1 MNRKHFLSFVVTA
14 GVSASTSK
22 VWSNTR
28 AVNKG
33 LAPELAKSKIPPYL
47 KPGDTIGITS
57 PASYI
62 SMLDIQPSV
71 QLMQSWGFKVETGKT
86 IGAKD
91 FSLGGTDKERTADLQ
106 RMLDDPNIKAIMCAR
121 GGYGLV
127 RIIDKLDFTKFKA
140 NPKWIIGFSDITV
153 LHTHINSNYGI
164 ATIHS
169 KMCNSFPKDWLLAK
183 PIQIETILSIR
194 QVLTG
199 EDVKYT
205 APPVSYNR
213 PGKIEGVLVGGNLSL
228 IETLAGSNSDL
239 KTDDAILFVEDTHE
253 ELYSIDRMF
262 WNLKRSGKLDKLKG
276 LIIGGFSLKEET
288 PGEEFGRTV
297 YEIVTEKIKE
307 YDYPVSFDFPVGHQ
321 INNFALKCGAK
332 HILNV
337 DENGSSL
344 VSI

>member
-1 MNRKHFLSFVVTA
+1 MNRKYFLSFLVTA

-22 VWSNTR
+22 VWSNS
-28 AVNKG
+28 KG
-33 LAPELAKSKIPPYL
+33 INSMLTGELAKSKIPPYL

-57 PASYI
+57 PASAI
-62 SMLDIQPSV
+62 SLLDIQPSIQV
-71 QLMQSWGFKVETGKT
+71 IQSWGFKVEIGKT

-91 FSLGGTDKERTADLQ
+91 FSLGGTDEERTADFQL
-106 RMLDDPNIKAIMCAR
+106 MLDDPNIKAIMCAR
-121 GGYGLV
+121 GGYGVV
-127 RIIDKLDFTKFKA
+127 RIIDKLNFDKFKA

-153 LHTHINSNYGI
+153 LHAHINSNYNI

-169 KMCNSFPKDWLLAK
+169 KMCNSFPSEWALAK
-183 PIQIETILSIR
+183 PMQIETLLSIR

-199 EDVKYT
+199 QDVKYS

-213 PGKIEGVLVGGNLSL
+213 PGRAEGILVGGNLSI
-228 IETLAGSNSDL
+228 IETLAGSGSDL
-239 KTDDAILFVEDTHE
+239 KTDDAILFLEDTHE
-253 ELYSIDRMF
+253 ELYRIDRMF

-276 LIIGGFSLKEET
+276 LIIGGFSLEEET
-288 PGEEFGRTV
+288 PGEEFGKSV

-307 YDYPVSFDFPVGHQ
+307 YDYPVCFDFPVGHQ

-337 DENGSSL
+337 DNNGSSL

>member
-28 AVNKG
+28 VVNKM
-33 LAPELAKSKIPPYL
+33 LTPELVKSKIPPYL

-62 SMLDIQPSV
+62 SLLDIQPSI
-71 QLMQSWGFKVETGKT
+71 QLMQGWGFTVETGKT

-91 FSLGGTDKERTADLQ
+91 FSLGGTDQERAADLQ

-169 KMCNSFPKDWLLAK
+169 KMCNSFPNDWLVAK

-213 PGKIEGVLVGGNLSL
+213 TGKIEGVLVGGNLSL
-228 IETLAGSNSDL
+228 IETLAGSSSDL

-288 PGEEFGRTV
+288 PGEEFGKTV

-307 YDYPVSFDFPVGHQ
+307 YDYPVCFDFPVGHQ